1 MSQMSKMLITSIC
14 YVRLAVPEL
23 PAAAR
28 FAGEMFGLQSVGNGE
43 GEIAFR
49 SDDRFRTVSFSSD
62 AREGASIGVEVWSEE
77 ALNEIEQALRKRD
90 FVVARA
96 TPEACRTRYVRM
108 ALLAQDGSGNAIDL
122 VLRPAQSG
130 RRYFPSRDAGITTLH
145 NIGLRS
151 TEPARDCEFWATVG
165 AQVRDWVG
173 DIAYLQIDD
182 YHHRVALYPSDRN
195 GLLYAA
201 FEVESLDNV
210 MQNSYFMQESQV
222 RIVQGPGR
230 EPASEQMFLHVE
242 GPAGII
248 FSYVSG
254 MAQPGAMRR
263 PARQFPLA
271 LESLCSWGS
280 ESKDVS
286 ELRAT

>member
-1 MSQMSKMLITSIC
+1 MTQMPMTLITAIC
-14 YVRLAVPEL
+14 YVRFSVPEL
-23 PAAAR
+23 SAAAR
-28 FAGEMFGLQSVGNGE
+28 FAGDVFGLQSVPAGDGE
-43 GEIAFR
+43 VAFR
-49 SDDRFRTVSFSSD
+49 SDNRFRTVSFSSD
-62 AREGASIGVEVWSEE
+62 ASEGVSIGVEVWSEA
-77 ALNEIEQALRKRD
+77 ALDEIERALRQQE
-90 FVVARA
+90 FTVARA
-96 TPEACRTRYVRM
+96 TPEACRARHVQM
-108 ALLAQDGSGNAIDL
+108 ALLARDGSGNAIDL

-130 RRYFPSRDAGITTLH
+130 RRYFPTRDAGITGFH
-145 NIGLRS
+145 GIGVRS
-151 TEPARDCEFWATVG
+151 THLARDQQFWKAIG

-173 DIAYLQIDD
+173 DIAYLQIDGH
-182 YHHRVALYPSDRN
+182 HHRVALYPSQRN

-222 RIVQGPGR
+222 RIIQGPGR

-263 PARQFPLA
+263 PPRQFPLT

-280 ESKDVS
+280 ESKDVA